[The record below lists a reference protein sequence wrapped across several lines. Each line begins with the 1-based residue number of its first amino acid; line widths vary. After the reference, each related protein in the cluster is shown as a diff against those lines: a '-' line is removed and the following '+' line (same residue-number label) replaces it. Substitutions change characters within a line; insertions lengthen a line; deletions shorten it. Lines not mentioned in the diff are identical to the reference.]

1 MITIDRWI
9 WRLVDAVLLIAIT
22 GMIGLIALQVIS
34 RQLGNSVPWT
44 EELSRFLF
52 IWTIWFGVA
61 ASFRTGQ
68 HPAVTLMTD
77 LVTHAPIR
85 RVIDLIPALAAAIMF
100 AVVAHFGW
108 QLLMQQIRFGESSP
122 ILRVGMWLATLPL
135 VAGSVL
141 AVLGAL
147 IHGLQ
152 DSDYSRHIQDTLK

>member
-1 MITIDRWI
+1 MRTIDRWI

-22 GMIGLIALQVIS
+22 GMIVLIALQVIS

-61 ASFRTGQ
+61 ASFRQGQ
-68 HPAVTLMTD
+68 HPAVTLVTD
-77 LVTHAPIR
+77 LVIHSFGR
-85 RVIDLIPALAAAIMF
+85 RVIDMIPAVSTAILF

-108 QLLMQQIRFGESSP
+108 DLLTQQIRFGESSP

-135 VAGSVL
+135 VLGSVL

-147 IHGLQ
+147 IHGAQ
-152 DSDYSRHIQDTLK
+152 GSDYTHAIRESRE